1 MERTKAI
8 FDWIF
13 GLDSPRPAYELTYL
27 ESPNV
32 GLKDD
37 ALEARSIKEA
47 KSLSTVQRFAKQ
59 YRSLRQ
65 VWSFLNQQHDL
76 YTASKLV
83 EGGASHLDSKSAD
96 LIKKSY
102 GGGGT

>member
-13 GLDSPRPAYELTYL
+13 SLDSPRQAYELTYL
-27 ESPNV
+27 ESPDV
-32 GLKDD
+32 GLEEE
-37 ALEARSIKEA
+37 ALQARSDKET
-47 KSLSTVQRFAKQ
+47 KSLETVQRFAKQ
-59 YRSLRQ
+59 YRSLKE

-83 EGGASHLDSKSAD
+83 EGGASHLDAQSAE

-102 GGGGT
+102 GAGT